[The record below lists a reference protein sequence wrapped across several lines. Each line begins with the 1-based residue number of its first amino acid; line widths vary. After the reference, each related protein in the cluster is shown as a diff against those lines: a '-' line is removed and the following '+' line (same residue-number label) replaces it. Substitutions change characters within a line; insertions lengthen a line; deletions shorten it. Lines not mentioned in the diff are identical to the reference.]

1 MLCLTGKLKIKT
13 DVLAPDR
20 EFTADYKCYHPTR
33 IIHTMLELVKMIWR
47 VPSSQAYWDKVKW
60 DATSEQADF
69 YGEWR
74 VIDKK
79 DRYSKVVNKI
89 VVMGTQGKDKNGKVT
104 VKIKPTLET
113 ELDYKTVIDKVFL
126 KMYLD
131 TVYRKQILQYVDL
144 AQRRVK
150 EFDHEVRKILD
161 IPLREHPH
169 K

>member
-1 MLCLTGKLKIKT
+1 MAEKKLTVKT

-33 IIHTMLELVKMIWR
+33 ILNSMLEILKMIWR
-47 VPSSQAYWDKVKW
+47 IPSSAAYWDKMKW
-60 DATSEQADF
+60 DASSEQADF

-74 VIDKK
+74 AIDKK
-79 DRYSKVVNKI
+79 DGYSKVTNKI
-89 VVMGTQGKDKNGKVT
+89 VIMGSQGKDKNGKIT

-113 ELDYKTVIDKVFL
+113 VIPYKTAIDKAFI
-126 KMYLD
+126 KIYLD
-131 TVYRKQILQYVDL
+131 TVYRRQILQYVDL
-144 AQRRVK
+144 GQRRVK
-150 EFDHEVRKILD
+150 EFDYEVRKILD

>member
-1 MLCLTGKLKIKT
+1 MAGEIKIKT

-33 IIHTMLELVKMIWR
+33 IMHSMLELGKMIWR
-47 VPSSQAYWDKVKW
+47 VPSSAAYWDKMKW
-60 DATSEQADF
+60 DNTSEQAEF

-74 VIDKK
+74 VRDTK
-79 DRYSKVVNKI
+79 DGYSKVINKI
-89 VVMGTQGKDKNGKVT
+89 VVMGTQGKDKNGKIT

-113 ELDYKTVIDKVFL
+113 TIPYQTPFDKALF
-126 KMYLD
+126 KIYLD

-150 EFDHEVRKILD
+150 EFDYEVRKILD